1 MCIMNDMA
9 LNSQAEADD
18 FTDELTDEALDR
30 AIAASS
36 VPTYGCN
43 FTGGP

>member
-1 MCIMNDMA
+1 MNDMA
-9 LNSQAEADD
+9 LNSQAESDD